1 MHTTER
7 EELRTRLPLY
17 TYFCD
22 FYALLVDIKHRLAA
36 LPAGHAVPAEL
47 TAAAVHAR
55 LVESLREQYSTV
67 QRDCTPDLLRIYR
80 DAEYAMAAL
89 ADEQLLLE
97 VKWAGSGEWLN
108 LMLESTLFDT
118 RNAGV
123 RFYRLIDNLLAV
135 ALPSQA
141 HAELGLVLLGALEVG
156 FRGALRGDH
165 EAAALAVRC
174 DELVKFVTDVRGRDV
189 GSHAFEQAYE
199 HTIGPQD
206 PEPASCRL
214 APLSPWFNAARLA
227 LVAYLLVSAAI
238 WFIVMHPFEQL
249 VADDPVAQRVRAEQ
263 QIGKAAAAD
272 GDAASGPSETSGAIS
287 VAPVGASASVANANA
302 ANADVVN
309 ANTVNANAASANAAN
324 AVAGPSKGTSGAASP
339 AGSGPIT
346 GGAASKPT
354 PRGDVL

>member
-1 MHTTER
+1 MHTSER

-22 FYALLVDIKHRLAA
+22 FYGLLVEIKHGLAA

-47 TAAAVHAR
+47 TAAVVHTR
-55 LVESLREQYSTV
+55 LVECLREQYRTV
-67 QRDCTPDLLRIYR
+67 QRDCTPDLLLIYR

-97 VKWAGSGEWLN
+97 VSWNGSGEWLN

-123 RFYRLIDNLLAV
+123 RFYRLIDSLLAV

-165 EAAALAVRC
+165 EAAALSGRR
-174 DELVKFVTDVRGRDV
+174 DELVKFVTDVRGDDPAA
-189 GSHAFEQAYE
+189 HAFEQAYE

-238 WFIVMHPFEQL
+238 WFIVMYPFRQL
-249 VADDPVAQRVRAEQ
+249 VADDPTAQRVRAEQ
-263 QIGKAAAAD
+263 QIGKAAVAD
-272 GDAASGPSETSGAIS
+272 GEAGSGPTETSGAIS
-287 VAPVGASASVANANA
+287 AAPG
-302 ANADVVN
+302 
-309 ANTVNANAASANAAN
+309 SANAGGSVDAN
-324 AVAGPSKGTSGAASP
+324 VATNTAANGSTAVSASKAAAAPHATSGP
-339 AGSGPIT
+339 TT
-346 GGAASKPT
+346 GAAASKPT
-354 PRGDVL
+354 PRGEVL